1 MNMPGFTAVALLS
14 RKPVRYQST
23 GRASATGFRGGV
35 VPALPIGEGG
45 TVIKND
51 LENQGYTCEV
61 VSVGFWEVRLS
72 PDLRPIGVMLRV
84 ASLNL

>member
-1 MNMPGFTAVALLS
+1 MRCSLGNPCATNQPEEQV
-14 RKPVRYQST
+14 RPVSVE
-23 GRASATGFRGGV
+23 GV

-61 VSVGFWEVRLS
+61 VSVGFWEC
-72 PDLRPIGVMLRV
+72 
-84 ASLNL
+84 AS